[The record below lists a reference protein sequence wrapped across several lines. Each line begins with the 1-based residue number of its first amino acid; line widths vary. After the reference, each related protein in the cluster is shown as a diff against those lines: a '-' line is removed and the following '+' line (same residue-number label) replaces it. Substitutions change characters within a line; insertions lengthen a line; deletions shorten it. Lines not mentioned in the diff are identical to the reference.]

1 MGGGMR
7 IGLPASEL
15 PLLAPLRPP
24 FGAQP
29 RAVDLLAL
37 RSDVVECDA
46 NAIVTVSF
54 TSSTG

>member
-24 FGAQP
+24 FGAQA
-29 RAVDLLAL
+29 RAVDLLAP
-37 RSDVVECDA
+37 EIGCC
-46 NAIVTVSF
+46 
-54 TSSTG
+54 GM